1 MAKKQTITG
10 SNILHSTADPWG
22 GVGDGTT
29 IYGVV
34 VPEGVEWGVNRGEV
48 ERFIKEKLGQGGYGY
63 VYIPDSKQ
71 PDGFYHMY
79 CYASKAD
86 FDSDP
91 SSYVQDIRIP
101 ISTDKGISYSAR
113 LTAQVNAAIPVIAV
127 EKSYI
132 VGLRFCGI
140 MNDNG
145 DVSNAGEIG
154 VLTFQKSVDG
164 GTTWETVGTT
174 TIQSR
179 DTDDTGFDTFD
190 IGQYFGDTNPQQ
202 IRARVSFNVTDE
214 TGTVIANA
222 ISAPVTWSSIIY
234 TKLGIE
240 FASDYAQAVI
250 AANATEGLPLAY
262 KLSGEVARKL
272 HIRITGGTGT
282 YENVYNIGATEYT
295 NDLSTWNGYASDDA
309 GTYGLLSHGVRT
321 IEAWLTCSD
330 GTTDDAISSEHIT
343 NQVMVDAG
351 TDTTPRLLIENLQL
365 NVKNYVPVNPLF
377 SWAVWAPGQESV
389 PVSFTLEN
397 YTGDETYF
405 EEAYNAV
412 PGTRYGQNATV
423 EIEDSVTDTLYA
435 YLTSYINGVATGS
448 RTSITVD
455 NTDKYAATPGAAWVL
470 NPKTRNNSGKDGT
483 AADNTEIIDGATAHF
498 SGFSWVKD
506 GAVLPDG
513 WITAEDGQRVL
524 RVPAGRTVTIDYDWL
539 SPFRNNR
546 LANVTLEIDMKVR
559 NITNETDPI
568 LQMLEAYGSTAG
580 YIGLKMLPLEGYL
593 MTAVKLSSEAQD
605 FRWQEDEREHI
616 AINIVSELR
625 SSTEQGS
632 QALPLCRVFI
642 NGKIN
647 REFEFDIEQNGEWW
661 RTGSN
666 IVIGQQAADIDIYGI
681 RVYHKE
687 LNNNQVLND
696 YVATIPDAAKK
707 SAFREQNQ
715 ILDGAGRVSKD
726 LCQQKKINTL
736 TWHGVQPTHELTAEQ
751 RGWWEAHV
759 FGTDG
764 NEDLEH
770 SGTICKETKSL
781 VASRQGTTANTYY
794 YSNIQ
799 TKLKD
804 VNSAFEEEVAA
815 AWVACGLGTADQA
828 AEKKVRAM
836 AAELPYSNTGTGAC
850 PSGIWVL
857 VSDIHEDF
865 TDFVESGSRSGYAFV
880 SDGWIDGNGKYRGV
894 QYKSADGVPYATKL
908 VGKINYASSMQ
919 SHLMAAC
926 RLYNDLHTKIV
937 GYNSLQT
944 AANGCRVA
952 KYEELFLYFT
962 QANDGATPMFQGP
975 ITWGAGKMDD
985 PTWGYNKKVH
995 DMFCMIEGADNNRPL
1010 TDMRVP
1016 WQSSRITV
1024 KPKDGE
1030 VDGYIYNGETN
1041 LNMDRCKTE
1050 KRDFYVLDG
1059 SNNRIVQ
1066 SLKGPSVAV
1075 ENKIKQFIN
1084 WIYFH
1089 DPSIKVFVGPW
1100 SGASGFMRSANEPL
1114 WRKCKVWC
1122 TSGDDAY
1129 KLRRYDEV
1137 DAAWVEAGWDADN
1150 ESVEV
1155 LNLNTADTY
1164 AAIVSANSGDWDA
1177 INRGIINAIAQDA
1190 RATAGEIIN
1199 TDSLRFHYC
1208 FVNQFLA
1215 GTDNC
1220 SKNTYYTLDPVTLK
1234 WFFSQDDMDT
1244 ILATDNSGFQSKPY
1258 YIDRQNPCAYGST
1271 DSLYEGGGNALF
1283 NLCEAMYEGTGELR
1297 EMMRSIFSAMSTLVS
1312 VNDDIPQVDRDK
1324 RPTPWGAMWKYF
1336 FSTQV
1341 KIPAVAYNETARIRY
1356 EYPKSLGFVSD
1367 RGVNPISQSMGDQL
1381 ESELQFMKRR
1391 LVLMASYAEW
1401 GEFSVSGASSG
1412 NIGLSDVANNLGFE
1426 GTTDVNG
1433 QTAAIKFV
1441 GLKPHQWLW
1450 PGGKN
1455 GQTNKPLRQR
1465 CAPGVPVD
1473 LDLGS
1478 VDGDTA
1484 CALYCSNYYRSF
1496 GNLGDLSVKE
1506 SRNFEVV
1513 AKRLTEFNSIP
1524 SDTAKP
1530 NFRPASLVLTNVPLL
1545 EDISLRNSSLLG
1557 GTVNLANST
1566 RLRTV
1571 DLYGCDGVNSVI
1583 LPKTATLTS
1592 VILGRYINTLSL
1604 VDCTSLTTLEIQGYS
1619 RLSSVTIRNTPLA
1632 DSLEVLR
1639 NANSMGAPLHDVN
1652 IDDINWTIDGQE
1664 GLSLVNKLAS
1674 IAANSRLQG
1683 TITLTG
1689 VLVDFETKRKWV
1701 EAWGDVDNG
1710 ANGLTIKYPV
1720 IPVENVQIITGK
1732 YLSSVG
1738 DWPLEMSSSGNDFTS
1753 IVWTMPETEFAKINS
1768 ATGVVTV
1775 KQIGTEASPPSS
1787 LVTVTITKKDGTQ
1800 ISAQKRFYFHEHTCK
1815 LGDLVYADGS
1825 FSDEYLSAKTVVAV
1839 CFYINPNDPTDRLAV
1854 SLENLAAG
1862 PWGLYNGNPTAN
1874 VTLDDY
1880 TGTDAATRC
1889 YDVQQLPNLTSNGAG
1904 TVNEA
1909 NMRDS
1914 NQPDGFKVYQYGN
1927 SAMGDWGLVGPCPAD
1942 FGPFAN
1948 KTIHAGQYNTQLI
1961 IRQRKMV
1968 LEGVTIEGFNQAAYY
1983 PFSISEDSPELN
1995 QLEYAMNALVQAKGG
2010 SNDWKRFYWPPASR
2024 CYAYEP
2030 SVKPGEVL
2038 SDKFKAHMWWLPS
2051 CAEMARLWYWDRIEP
2066 NNENAQN
2073 IFGFAK
2079 SAAGGAKFSGL
2090 GANTYWTSTEHSATY
2105 AWYINSNSN
2114 INVNLKYVSYSV
2126 RAVVAF

>member
-1 MAKKQTITG
+1 MAAINNFTEDWQQHSG
-10 SNILHSTADPWG
+10 S
-22 GVGDGTT
+22 
-29 IYGVV
+29 
-34 VPEGVEWGVNRGEV
+34 EV
-48 ERFIKEKLGQGGYGY
+48 QAFIKAQLQANANKYGY
-63 VYIPDSKQ
+63 INIPSAKQ
-71 PDGFYHMY
+71 QDGFYHMY
-79 CYASKAD
+79 CYKSLTD
-86 FDSDP
+86 YQNDP
-91 SSYVQDIRIP
+91 SSYVQDIQIP
-101 ISTDKGISYSAR
+101 ISTDQGVSYSAR
-113 LTAQVNAAIPVIAV
+113 LTASVATTNPIVAV
-127 EKSYI
+127 DKAYT
-132 VGLRFCGI
+132 VGLRFSGI

-145 DVSNAGEIG
+145 DVSNAGEMGTII
-154 VLTFQKSVDG
+154 FQKSVDG
-164 GTTWETVGTT
+164 GVTWETVGTT

-179 DTDDTGFDTFD
+179 DTDDTGFDTYD

-202 IRARVSFNVTDE
+202 IRARVSFNVTDD
-214 TGTVIANA
+214 GGNVIATA
-222 ISAPVTWSSIIY
+222 TSAPVTWSNITY
-234 TKLGIE
+234 TRLAIE
-240 FASDYAQAVI
+240 FATDYAQAIV

-272 HIRITGGTGT
+272 HIRITGGTST
-282 YENVYNIGATEYT
+282 YENYFNIGANEYT
-295 NDLSTWNGYASDDA
+295 NDLSTWNGYAADDSN
-309 GTYGLLSHGVRT
+309 TYGLLSHGVRT
-321 IEAWLTCSD
+321 IEAWLTCSN
-330 GTTDDAISSEHIT
+330 GTTADAIESEHIT

-351 TDTTPRLLIENLQL
+351 TDTTPRLLIEDLQL

-377 SWAVWAPGQESV
+377 SWAVWAPGVETV

-397 YTGDETYF
+397 YAGDESYF
-405 EEAYNAV
+405 EEQYNAV
-412 PGTRYGQNATV
+412 PGTRYNQNATV

-435 YLTSYINGVATGS
+435 YLGWSVNNVASAT
-448 RTSITVD
+448 RTAITVD

-470 NPKTRNNSGKDGT
+470 NPKTRNNSGKNGT
-483 AADNTEIIDGATAHF
+483 SADNTEIIDGATAHF
-498 SGFSWVKD
+498 TGFSWLND

-546 LANVTLEIDMKVR
+546 LANVTLELDFKVR
-559 NITNETDPI
+559 NITNETAPI
-568 LQMLEAYGSTAG
+568 FQALEEYGSTAG
-580 YIGLKMLPLEGYL
+580 YIGVKMMPLESFI

-647 REFEFDIEQNGEWW
+647 REFEFDTTQNGEWW

-666 IVIGQQAADIDIYGI
+666 IVIGQEAADIDIYGI

-687 LNNNQVLND
+687 LNNSQIFND
-696 YVATIPDAAKK
+696 YISTVPDAATK
-707 SAFREQNQ
+707 SALRSEND

-726 LCQQKKINTL
+726 KCQQKKVNTL

-751 RGWWEAHV
+751 SGWWELHAYDTN
-759 FGTDG
+759 GD
-764 NEDLEH
+764 EDLEH

-804 VNSAFEEEVAA
+804 VSGAFEEEVKA
-815 AWVACGLGTADQA
+815 AWIACGLGTATEA
-828 AEKKVRAM
+828 ANKKTRAM
-836 AAELPYSNTGTGAC
+836 AAELPYSNAGTGSC
-850 PSGIWVL
+850 THGIWVL
-857 VSDIHEDF
+857 VADIHEDF
-865 TDFVESGSRSGYAFV
+865 TDYVASGSRSGYAFV
-880 SDGWIDGNGKYRGV
+880 SDGWIDGNGKYRGA
-894 QYKSADGVPYATKL
+894 QYKSAAGVPYATKL

-926 RLYNDLHTKIV
+926 RLYNDLHTRIV
-937 GYNSLQT
+937 GYNSMQT

-952 KYEELFLYFT
+952 KYQELFLYFT
-962 QANDGATPMFQGP
+962 QANDAATPMFQGP
-975 ITWGAGKMDD
+975 ITFGAGKMDD
-985 PTWGYNKKVH
+985 PTWGYKKSDH
-995 DMFCMIEGADNNRPL
+995 PMFCMIEGADNNKAL

-1016 WQSSRITV
+1016 WQSNRITV
-1024 KPKDGE
+1024 KVKSGE

-1041 LNMDRCKTE
+1041 LNMDRCKTVS
-1050 KRDFYVLDG
+1050 RDFYVLDG

-1066 SLKGPSVAV
+1066 TLKGPSVDV
-1075 ENKIKQFIN
+1075 ENKIKEFIN
-1084 WIYFH
+1084 WIYYH

-1100 SGASGFMRSANEPL
+1100 SGSNGFVRSASEPL

-1137 DAAWVEAGWDADN
+1137 DAAWVEAGWDAEN
-1150 ESVEV
+1150 EQVAV
-1155 LNLNTADTY
+1155 LDLNTSETY
-1164 AAIVSANSGDWDA
+1164 ASIVSANSGDWDA
-1177 INRGIINAIAQDA
+1177 INAGIINAIAQEA
-1190 RATAGEIIN
+1190 RTSLAGNNAIIN
-1199 TDSLRFHYC
+1199 AASLRFHYC
-1208 FVNQFLA
+1208 FTNQFLA

-1220 SKNTYYTLDPVTLK
+1220 SKNTYYTLDPGTLQ

-1297 EMMRSIFSAMSTLVS
+1297 EMMRSILSGMSALVS
-1312 VNDDIPQVDRDK
+1312 VNDNIPQVERDK

-1341 KIPAVAYNETARIRY
+1341 RIPAVAYNETARIRY

-1426 GTTDVNG
+1426 GTTDVND
-1433 QTAAIKFV
+1433 QTAAINFV

-1465 CAPGVPVD
+1465 CAPGVPVN
-1473 LDLGS
+1473 LNLGT

-1513 AKRLTEFNSIP
+1513 AKRLTDFNAIP
-1524 SDTAKP
+1524 TDADEP

-1545 EDISLRNSSLLG
+1545 ENISLRNSSLLG
-1557 GTVNLANST
+1557 GTVNLSNST
-1566 RLRTV
+1566 RLKTV

-1592 VILGRYINTLSL
+1592 VKLGRYINTLSL

-1632 DSLEVLR
+1632 NSLEVLR

-1689 VLVDFETKRKWV
+1689 VAVDFETKRRWV
-1701 EAWGDVDNG
+1701 EAWGDVDHG
-1710 ANGLTIKYPV
+1710 TNGLTIVYPLV
-1720 IPVENVQIITGK
+1720 YVENVEIITGK

-1738 DWPLEMSSSGNDFTS
+1738 DHQLEMSSSGNDFTS
-1753 IVWTMPETEFAKINS
+1753 IVWSMPETEFAKINS
-1768 ATGVVTV
+1768 ATGAVTV
-1775 KQIGTEASPPSS
+1775 KQLGTESSPPSS
-1787 LVTVTITKKDGTQ
+1787 LVTVSITKRDGTTVT
-1800 ISAQKRFYFHEHTCK
+1800 AEKRFYFHEHSCK

-1825 FSDEYLSAKTVVAV
+1825 FSDEYLSAKTVVGV

-1854 SLENLAAG
+1854 GLSNLAAG
-1862 PWGLYNGNPTAN
+1862 PWGLYNNSSNGVAN
-1874 VTLDDY
+1874 VTLDNDSN
-1880 TGTDAATRC
+1880 ATKC

-1904 TVNEA
+1904 SVTEA

-1914 NQPDGFKVYQYGN
+1914 NQPDGFKKYTYGA

-1942 FGPFAN
+1942 FGPIAN
-1948 KTIHAGQYNTQLI
+1948 KTVHAGQYNTQLI

-1968 LEGVTIEGFNQAAYY
+1968 LEGVTIDGFNQAAYY
-1983 PFSISEDSPELN
+1983 PFFISEDSPESN
-1995 QLEYAMNALVQAKGG
+1995 QLEYAMTAIGQAKNG
-2010 SNDWKRFYWPPASR
+2010 NYKQFYWPPASR

-2030 SVKPGEVL
+2030 AVKPGEVL

-2051 CAEMARLWYWDRIEP
+2051 CGELARIYYWDRVEP
-2066 NNENAQN
+2066 NNANAQN

-2090 GANTYWTSTEHSATY
+2090 GNSAYYWSSTEYSATG
-2105 AWYINSNSN
+2105 AWLIFASNGNIYTNSKNN
-2114 INVNLKYVSYSV
+2114 SYSV